1 MRKYID
7 RSRGA
12 TLSHGL
18 SCGLSSQHQHALDAL
33 ESRQLF
39 SPSILSYAIEPNVV
53 TPGDSVT
60 LSVLPTSS
68 APVRAV
74 TFFRDLDG
82 NGRWTPGTDVDLGA
96 VFTPSGSFYNKTITT
111 DITWPR
117 NTRICADVVDTNG
130 QWCIAPTSR
139 NLTVNRLPTIS
150 VLNVNPAANIPRGS
164 NITVSVT
171 ASDDAGVVAASL
183 FLDID
188 NDGYWT
194 PGTDTALGDIF
205 NGTPSGSNTIFTKSI
220 TTNTSWPSSVTLCAD
235 VRDTNGRWT
244 QIPLSQPI
252 TTRAINPLTARVTS
266 ISGDDESSAG
276 GTRDRILT
284 VTVTGDTAVKA
295 ATAFIDFDN
304 NGRWTPNMDVSLGT
318 IFGFPNGGNYDFN
331 VPATQDLRGADSI
344 PVVADAVDVLGTWTT
359 NTVQY
364 ALFDVGHIQITQF
377 TAFSGPP
384 TSYRFVVD
392 TDSPAGFDA
401 VAAVRV
407 FIDSNN
413 NGLADTSDIF
423 IASSATPTVATG
435 SQRRFEFSGTYG
447 GTAPARFS
455 VSTVFA
461 LSTSMADNVANARI
475 RSSPL
480 YADQSDRPSITS
492 IEMNF
497 LQQISPPISTTPRKG
512 AQIEILVG
520 FSAPL
525 LADVVTF
532 FIDRDFNGLWT
543 PGTDVDLGFSR
554 PASGQTSGGVSALF
568 TLPEI
573 NLPFIAVAAAIRDQS
588 GRGNDAW
595 STPASP
601 VTERFYKAPVISNV
615 GNLTIARGTNLT
627 FTMDIA
633 DADGVRAANAFID
646 IDNNGGPDMND
657 RIGYA
662 GLYRRTI
669 YDGQW
674 ITTITTSDLAAGT
687 YTLVLAA
694 SDRYTGS
701 PNRPGGTQ
709 FGLWSQRVFITLTIT

>member
-1 MRKYID
+1 MKKHNLS
-7 RSRGA
+7 SRGA
-12 TLSHGL
+12 ALSHARPDL
-18 SCGLSSQHQHALDAL
+18 FESL
-33 ESRQLF
+33 ETRQLF
-39 SPSILSYAIEPNVV
+39 SPAIVSFGVSPSVV
-53 TPGDSVT
+53 TPGDIVT
-60 LSVLPTSS
+60 LSVIPTST

-74 TFFRDLDG
+74 TFFRDIDS

-96 VFTPSGSFYNKTITT
+96 VFTPSGGFYTKTVAT
-111 DITWPR
+111 DINWPR
-117 NTRICADVVDTNG
+117 NTKICADVVDTNG
-130 QWCIAPTSR
+130 DWCAAPTSR

-150 VLNVNPAANIPRGS
+150 VLNVNPAANIARGT

-171 ASDDAGVVAASL
+171 ASDDAGVTAASL

-194 PGTDTALGDIF
+194 PGTDTSLGDIF
-205 NGTPSGSNTIFTKSI
+205 NGTPSGNNTIFTKTI
-220 TTNTSWPSSVTLCAD
+220 TTNTSWPASVSLCAD
-235 VRDTNGRWT
+235 VRDTNGRWAL
-244 QIPLSQPI
+244 IPVSQAI

-276 GTRDRILT
+276 GTRNRILT

-304 NGRWTPNMDVSLGT
+304 NGRWTPNMDISLGT
-318 IFGFPNGGNYDFN
+318 IFGFPNGGNYYFN
-331 VPATQDLRGADSI
+331 VSATQDLRGADSI

-384 TSYRFVVD
+384 NSYRFVVD
-392 TDSPAGFDA
+392 TDSPSGFDP

-407 FIDSNN
+407 FIDNNN
-413 NGLADTSDIF
+413 NGLADTSDF
-423 IASSATPTVATG
+423 FVASSASPTVATG
-435 SQRRFEFSGTYG
+435 NMRRFEFTGNTGIST
-447 GTAPARFS
+447 TRFA

-461 LSTSMADNVANARI
+461 LSTSMGDNVANARI
-475 RSSPL
+475 RYSPI
-480 YADQSDRPSITS
+480 YADLANRPGIDSVQAT
-492 IEMNF
+492 F
-497 LQQISPPISTTPRKG
+497 LNQVSPPVSGAPRKG
-512 AQIEILVG
+512 AKLELAVDY
-520 FSAPL
+520 SAPL
-525 LADVVTF
+525 GADVVTF

-543 PGTDVDLGFSR
+543 PGTDVDLGFV
-554 PASGQTSGGVSALF
+554 AQSGQTSGSVSKVV

-573 NLPFIAVAAAIRDQS
+573 NLPFIAIAAAIRDQS

-601 VTERFYKAPVISNV
+601 LTERFYKAPVISNV
-615 GNLTIARGTNLT
+615 SNLTIAQGQNLT

-646 IDNNGGPDMND
+646 IGNNGGPDMND
-657 RIGYA
+657 RIGYG

-674 ITTITTSDLAAGT
+674 IVTMNTSDLSAGT

-709 FGLWSQRVFITLTIT
+709 FGLWSQRMFITLTIT